1 LSASNTARRMP
12 LFFIVFMQSV
22 NQWMYTVSPQ
32 QEERITRNIDMFMIH
47 KLDVTQC
54 FIFLLLDLFFFYHL
68 DPLKHWLSRWH
79 DIGAGSSIINFA
91 DLFGDITHF
100 SFNCCICL

>member
-32 QEERITRNIDMFMIH
+32 QEERITRNIDMFMITNSTWH
-47 KLDVTQC
+47 NVS
-54 FIFLLLDLFFFYHL
+54 FFYY
-68 DPLKHWLSRWH
+68 
-79 DIGAGSSIINFA
+79 
-91 DLFGDITHF
+91 
-100 SFNCCICL
+100 